1 MYADPAATT
10 GPDAEYDATKL
21 PNGTGLNLSV
31 VAANGITQAII
42 GLPALT
48 AATVLRLQVPAAG
61 TYRLATT
68 AANLP
73 AGLTAYLRDLTT
85 GTQTALTATTTL
97 SLTAGTSTR
106 YALAFA
112 PAAALAATA
121 GLSAAQVA
129 VFPNPAAKGAGVTVS
144 LPVAA
149 GQQATAEV
157 RDALGRVVIATCA
170 LRVSGGQATGEFHG
184 RSVGRRVRAAPHG
197 RHRRREQALGGGVSR
212 NWSAN

>member
-68 AANLP
+68 AASLP

-112 PAAALAATA
+112 PAAAVAATA

-129 VFPNPAAKGAGVTVS
+129 VFPNPAAKGAG
-144 LPVAA
+144 
-149 GQQATAEV
+149 QQATAEV
-157 RDALGRVVIATCA
+157 RDALGRVVIATRA
-170 LRVSGGQATGEFHG
+170 LRVSGGQVTGELPTAG
-184 RSVGRRVRAAPHG
+184 LSA
-197 RHRRREQALGGGVSR
+197 GVYVLRLTAGTVAVSKHLVVE
-212 NWSAN
+212 